1 MKFLAAVSR
10 QRSALPV
17 NRLLLR
23 TTLIVSRVSRAR
35 VRLYC
40 SSMCGPPSCLAKGDS
55 DIRERRAVIFTS
67 ESGNVG
73 RDVDWVERRRL
84 NRT

>member
-17 NRLLLR
+17 DRLPLR
-23 TTLIVSRVSRAR
+23 KTLIVSRVS
-35 VRLYC
+35 VR
-40 SSMCGPPSCLAKGDS
+40 SPVCLAKGDS
-55 DIRERRAVIFTS
+55 DIRKRRAVISTS
-67 ESGNVG
+67 ESGNAN
-73 RDVDWVERRRL
+73 RDVDWMERRKL